1 MKRVSVIGAG
11 SWGTAFALHL
21 GEINLKP
28 FLWVREE
35 EVYDSLIHYR
45 ENKTFLPGEI
55 LPPGVRYTQDLATAV
70 SSADFL
76 FVAVPSPYCREIYQK
91 MAPYL
96 SPNQTII
103 SLTKGIEQ
111 GTLKRMTEIMAEVFP
126 AERKP
131 HVAVLSGPS
140 FAVEVARRHP
150 TAVVVAAE
158 EIDRA
163 KFIQHLISSSYFRVY
178 ASDDVIGV
186 ETAGA
191 LKNVIAIAAG
201 ICDGLEFG
209 HNSRAALITRG
220 LAEITR
226 LGLKMGAKQKTFA
239 GLAGM
244 GDLVLTCTGALSR
257 NHYVGYEIGKGKK
270 LKEIISEMSMV
281 AEGVTTTISA
291 CQLARRWQVEMPICD
306 QVYQVLYQGKPP
318 QEALLELMTRTLKE
332 E

>member
-1 MKRVSVIGAG
+1 M
-11 SWGTAFALHL
+11 
-21 GEINLKP
+21 
-28 FLWVREE
+28 
-35 EVYDSLIHYR
+35 
-45 ENKTFLPGEI
+45 
-55 LPPGVRYTQDLATAV
+55 
-70 SSADFL
+70 
-76 FVAVPSPYCREIYQK
+76 
-91 MAPYL
+91 
-96 SPNQTII
+96 
-103 SLTKGIEQ
+103 
-111 GTLKRMTEIMAEVFP
+111 
-126 AERKP
+126 
-131 HVAVLSGPS
+131 
-140 FAVEVARRHP
+140 
-150 TAVVVAAE
+150 
-158 EIDRA
+158 
-163 KFIQHLISSSYFRVY
+163 
-178 ASDDVIGV
+178 IGV

-318 QEALLELMTRTLKE
+318 QEALLDLMTRTLKE

>member
-21 GEINLKP
+21 GHLNLKP
-28 FLWVREE
+28 LLWVREE
-35 EVYDSLIHYR
+35 EVYADLVHYR

-55 LPPGVRYTQDLATAV
+55 MPPAV
-70 SSADFL
+70 SYTRELAAPVAEAEFI
-76 FVAVPSPYCREIYQK
+76 FVAVPSPYCRAIYQE
-91 MAPYL
+91 MAPHL
-96 SPNQTII
+96 SPSQTVI

-111 GTLKRMTEIMAEVFP
+111 KTLKRMTEIMEEVFP
-126 AERKP
+126 AGRKP
-131 HVAVLSGPS
+131 HLAVLSGPS

-158 EIDRA
+158 ELERA
-163 KFIQHLISSSYFRVY
+163 KLIQHLISSAYFRVY

-226 LGLKMGAKQKTFA
+226 LGMQMGAKQKTFA

-270 LKEIISEMSMV
+270 LKEIISEMAMV
-281 AEGVTTTISA
+281 AEGVTTTLSA
-291 CQLARRWQVEMPICD
+291 RELAQRWQVEMPICD
-306 QVYQVLYQGKPP
+306 QVYQVLYKGKPP